1 MRTIL
6 EELYYGNICPNTD
19 LYCHNRR
26 RTQAQDGAYEA
37 YHIKKKSRC
46 EHTETEDNITRV
58 MWLKSG
64 NRYQIRFDANKKR
77 AQQKAFRRSFFEK
90 MYERRFCH
98 AIF

>member
-1 MRTIL
+1 MRTHR
-6 EELYYGNICPNTD
+6 D
-19 LYCHNRR
+19 QRQHNES
-26 RTQAQDGAYEA
+26 YVLSK
-37 YHIKKKSRC
+37 I
-46 EHTETEDNITRV
+46 NITRV

>member
-1 MRTIL
+1 
-6 EELYYGNICPNTD
+6 
-19 LYCHNRR
+19 
-26 RTQAQDGAYEA
+26 
-37 YHIKKKSRC
+37 
-46 EHTETEDNITRV
+46 

-77 AQQKAFRRSFFEK
+77 AQQKAFRRNFFEK